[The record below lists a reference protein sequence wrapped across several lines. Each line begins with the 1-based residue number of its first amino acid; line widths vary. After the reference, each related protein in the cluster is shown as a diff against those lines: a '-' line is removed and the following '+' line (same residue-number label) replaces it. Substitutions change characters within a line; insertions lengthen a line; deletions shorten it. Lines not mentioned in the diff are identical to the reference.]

1 MENLQY
7 ILKPKN
13 WSSGSK
19 MFLVYTL
26 MKVDNRVSFIS
37 IAFAVVKLKISKFC
51 LAIQHPWNGS
61 SRELF
66 GSLLPQIWSNFVKIL
81 IRGSTLANRNI
92 VWKFFEGFKKKWQT
106 QSLTFWSYFDT
117 PLPLKMAEIENNR
130 LWRGKP
136 SAIELSKYVK
146 TNAVYLLSPFRE
158 KYDYFLHYSIYFC
171 QETQQG
177 HKLKG

>member
-1 MENLQY
+1 MESLQY
-7 ILKPKN
+7 ILKPKS

-37 IAFAVVKLKISKFC
+37 IAFAVVKLKMSKFC

-81 IRGSTLANRNI
+81 TRGSTLANRNI
-92 VWKFFEGFKKKWQT
+92 VWKFFEAFKKNDGPKIWPFDPTLTPRSPWKWSKSKTIGCGEENLQPLSCPNMSKLMLYISSPLSGKNT
-106 QSLTFWSYFDT
+106 ITFCTIQGIF
-117 PLPLKMAEIENNR
+117 
-130 LWRGKP
+130 
-136 SAIELSKYVK
+136 VK
-146 TNAVYLLSPFRE
+146 KHSRVTS
-158 KYDYFLHYSIYFC
+158 
-171 QETQQG
+171 
-177 HKLKG
+177 